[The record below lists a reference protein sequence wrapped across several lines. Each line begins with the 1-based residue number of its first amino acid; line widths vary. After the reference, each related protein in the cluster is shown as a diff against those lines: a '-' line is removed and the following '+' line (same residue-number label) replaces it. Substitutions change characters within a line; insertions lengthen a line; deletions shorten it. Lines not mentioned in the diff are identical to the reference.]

1 MSGLDFA
8 FVATDGS
15 DQLALRM
22 NFTSMPTQIQ
32 QHVSNRLDNSSPMTT
47 TDVQLL
53 VPVQGIRSRWAT
65 VWSLH

>member
-15 DQLALRM
+15 KQLALRM
-22 NFTSMPTQIQ
+22 NFTSVPTQIQ
-32 QHVSNRLDNSSPMTT
+32 QHVNKQQDNSSPMTT

-53 VPVQGIRSRWAT
+53 VPVQGIRSHWAAIQ
-65 VWSLH
+65 SLH